1 MKLAILLGALVL
13 SASPAIA
20 DDFVYLRCK
29 ASVDI
34 LITDSTTSKIIE
46 EKTVGDIAIIKID
59 FIKKTILDARSE
71 GPLSFKLRN
80 NIMNVLT
87 DSDDNRYKIN
97 DVFRLSLTPPISYSQ
112 RGTIVFKSKNQAYAH
127 SSEGSCEEV
136 DASVFEE
143 ALKESEG

>member
-20 DDFVYLRCK
+20 DDFVYLRCN

-46 EKTVGDIAIIKID
+46 EKTVDDIAIIKID
-59 FIKKTILDARSE
+59 FINKTILDARSE

-97 DVFRLSLTPPISYSQ
+97 DVFKLNLTSPISYSQ
-112 RGTIVFKSKNQAYAH
+112 RGAVVFKPKN
-127 SSEGSCEEV
+127 ET
-136 DASVFEE
+136 
-143 ALKESEG
+143 